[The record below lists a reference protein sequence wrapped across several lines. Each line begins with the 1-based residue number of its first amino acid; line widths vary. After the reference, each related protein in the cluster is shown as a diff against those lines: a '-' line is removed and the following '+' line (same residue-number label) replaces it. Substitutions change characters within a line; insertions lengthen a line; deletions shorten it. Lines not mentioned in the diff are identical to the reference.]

1 MARSSLDLMHGTVAV
16 LILKA
21 LSWGAL
27 HGYDISRTIRQR
39 SEGALGLEDAALYQA
54 LHRLESKGW
63 IESEWGVSE
72 NNRKAKF
79 YKLTRKGRSAA
90 QAEVEGWRR
99 LSSAVTKVRS
109 GVRTVSRI
117 GRGRLPSSGSRTNRM
132 GGNPGASRYLRSS
145 SAPSLSAKT

>member
-1 MARSSLDLMHGTVAV
+1 MARTSLDLMHGTVAV
-16 LILKA
+16 LILKT
-21 LSWGAL
+21 LSWGPM

-79 YKLTRKGRSAA
+79 YRLTNEGRK
-90 QAEVEGWRR
+90 QLQLEVSTWQRYAT
-99 LSSAVTKVRS
+99 AVSKVLE
-109 GVRTVSRI
+109 TV
-117 GRGRLPSSGSRTNRM
+117 
-132 GGNPGASRYLRSS
+132 
-145 SAPSLSAKT
+145 